1 MKNKEQ
7 EINYEPFGK
16 KWETEIMKLPKKVIV
31 EMFAK
36 KGKQADDLKEQ
47 VEDLVVQIKRLRE
60 TTKIK

>member
-1 MKNKEQ
+1 MKQKEQ

-16 KWETEIMKLPKKVIV
+16 QWEAEITKLPKKVIV

-36 KGKQADDLKEQ
+36 KVKHSEDLKDQ
-47 VEDLVVQIKRLRE
+47 VSDLVAQIKRLRE